1 MEGNELIEDI
11 KIKRI
16 NNKNKT
22 NMFQVFKKSLF
33 LLIIIVFASCNAYQ
47 KVAYMQEAGVYA
59 EFSDS
64 VQAPVPDPVIKIGD
78 LLMITIN
85 TTTPEA
91 ALPFNLPLVPA
102 GETARTYSGG
112 STYLSYGLSMQNY
125 LVDVEGYI
133 SFPVIGKIKAVGM
146 TKIALTNYIKE
157 SLYPQYITEEPIV
170 LIRFANFKVSV
181 IGEVLRPGSFVI
193 DNEKI
198 SLLEAL
204 ALAGDMTIYGRRNS
218 LLLIREQN
226 GHRETIRI
234 DMRDKNL
241 VNSPYFY
248 LQQNDVIYVEPNDPR
263 ARASGISAAESITI
277 SVVGTLI
284 SLTTLIINV
293 LKK

>member
-1 MEGNELIEDI
+1 
-11 KIKRI
+11 
-16 NNKNKT
+16 
-22 NMFQVFKKSLF
+22 MFQVLKKSLF
-33 LLIIIVFASCNAYQ
+33 LLLIIVFASCNAYQ
-47 KVAYMQEAGVYA
+47 KVAYMQEAGFYA
-59 EFSDS
+59 ELYDS

-102 GETARTYSGG
+102 GESPRTYSGG
-112 STYLSYGLSMQNY
+112 NNTYLSYGLSMQNY
-125 LVDVEGYI
+125 LVDAEGYI
-133 SFPVIGKIKAVGM
+133 SFPVIGKIKAAGM
-146 TKIALTNYIKE
+146 TKIALINYIKE
-157 SLYPQYITEEPIV
+157 AVCPQYITEEPIV
-170 LIRFANFKVSV
+170 LIRFANFRVSV
-181 IGEVLRPGSFVI
+181 IGEVTRPGSFVI

-248 LQQNDVIYVEPNDPR
+248 LQQNDVIYVEPNDPK
-263 ARASGISAAESITI
+263 ARASGIGAAESITI

-293 LKK
+293 LRLRSN

>member
-1 MEGNELIEDI
+1 
-11 KIKRI
+11 
-16 NNKNKT
+16 
-22 NMFQVFKKSLF
+22 MFQILKKILF
-33 LLIIIVFASCNAYQ
+33 LLLIIVLTSCNAYQ
-47 KVAYMQEAGVYA
+47 KVAYMQEAGAYA
-59 EFSDS
+59 ELSDS
-64 VQAPVPDPVIKIGD
+64 TQVPVPDPVIKIGD
-78 LLMITIN
+78 LLMITVN
-85 TTTPEA
+85 TSTPEA

-102 GETARTYSGG
+102 GESSRTYSGG
-112 STYLSYGLSMQNY
+112 NNTYLSYGLSMQNY
-125 LVDVEGYI
+125 LVDAEGYLF
-133 SFPVIGKIKAVGM
+133 FPVIGKIKVAGM
-146 TKIALTNYIKE
+146 TKTALTNYIKE
-157 SLYPQYITEEPIV
+157 SVYPLYITEEPIV

-226 GHRETIRI
+226 GHRESIRI

-248 LQQNDVIYVEPNDPR
+248 LQQNDVIYVEPNDPK
-263 ARASGISAAESITI
+263 ARSSAISTAESITI
-277 SVVGTLI
+277 SIVGTLI
-284 SLTTLIINV
+284 SLTTLVINV

>member
-1 MEGNELIEDI
+1 
-11 KIKRI
+11 
-16 NNKNKT
+16 
-22 NMFQVFKKSLF
+22 
-33 LLIIIVFASCNAYQ
+33 
-47 KVAYMQEAGVYA
+47 
-59 EFSDS
+59 
-64 VQAPVPDPVIKIGD
+64 
-78 LLMITIN
+78 
-85 TTTPEA
+85 
-91 ALPFNLPLVPA
+91 
-102 GETARTYSGG
+102 
-112 STYLSYGLSMQNY
+112 MQNY